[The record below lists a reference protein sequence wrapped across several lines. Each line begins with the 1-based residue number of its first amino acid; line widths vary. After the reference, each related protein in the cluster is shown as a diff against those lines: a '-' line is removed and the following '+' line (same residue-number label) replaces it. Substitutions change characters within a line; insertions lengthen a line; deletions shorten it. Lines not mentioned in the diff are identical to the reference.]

1 MQAFLNSQMG
11 LMTTPQPQMQN
22 VKTESAET
30 VGDPKSDGYICE
42 TCCKV
47 FPRVELLNEH
57 RKKVHSEKRFACHLC
72 DKVCK
77 TKDAIKKH
85 QTVHTGERPYM
96 CSHCGK
102 SFADPSS
109 RNAHEKYQH
118 PKPGEEIICKEC
130 GKQFKYPRYLKL
142 HMVHHNMDTPY
153 DGKKRQYS
161 NEVKLEAL
169 KWVTEIG
176 AAETA
181 RKLNLP
187 YSAVRNWVAACKSNY
202 QCSMCDKTFHSKQ
215 RLEEHERCNHNASSM
230 TRGKGY
236 RFSEE
241 FKKQVADYAAA
252 NTTKEACIYYG
263 LGESTVRGFIKLLTD
278 PLNCTHCSRK
288 CKNQSQLEKHLDE
301 VHKIGT
307 NRPYIPKQE
316 SLTQFLENENIDTQ
330 GLTEAVD
337 SFRTPEQVDPTNIVV
352 YDPNQ
357 PREPR
362 EDKGKPKKN
371 RTRVKKE
378 PRVKIKTKTEK
389 VRKRNPKSSLAKIIC
404 FELLDS
410 LVDDLFEEAQAVK
423 EEESV
428 KVEVDMDVD
437 DIKQENEDSDYDE
450 NADVDYNDNV
460 SDEDHDNLQ
469 GELENMEAGD
479 FDTFLSILNTWNSMT
494 PTDNSFGGEL
504 GVKAERKSVDETKVN
519 NNDEK
524 QMEDYNDEKQ
534 MEDCDSDG
542 APPIERD
549 DDVVR
554 DSGDE
559 DEYDDEDEDEK
570 PNVKSEGGTEVK
582 KEMDV
587 NHPQGFNEDAMK
599 ALKQLKRKL
608 KEVNPNK
615 KKKRFRTSALPD
627 HMINFDVDLVKY
639 EINEQE
645 EEFWIQSKFMV
656 DQNFMNIMMSKR
668 YKDKKKIYKCSHC
681 EKVFKSACDMKRHL
695 TVHSSEK
702 PYLCE
707 FCNTSFTLQ
716 QNLARHIQKQ
726 HSQQG
731 QEERFKCEFCGND
744 YKDKSSL
751 KTHQLKHMPG
761 GQETKRPHQCSTCGV
776 SYACKSSLIQ
786 HVEVVHEGKN
796 PIKHICPI
804 CGKQFKKTQNYKAH
818 HRAHLYGKVA
828 SCDLCGNTFQQPEY
842 LKRHKMFNCKNAV
855 TSDNKLNLKKYECH
869 LCEKVYADNRTLMDH
884 IKIIHEGKRDNFV
897 CDVCSKVFSRRT
909 SLAAHKLLHTGE
921 FKVYNCDNC
930 SAMFKDKRYLVRHQ
944 EKCFKNEANVH
955 N

>member
-1 MQAFLNSQMG
+1 MDTMQAFLNSQMG
-11 LMTTPQPQMQN
+11 LVQQPQMQN
-22 VKTESAET
+22 VKTESSET
-30 VGDPKSDGYICE
+30 VGDPKTDGYICE

-118 PKPGEEIICKEC
+118 PKPGEEIVCKEC

-161 NEVKLEAL
+161 NEIKLEAL

-241 FKKQVADYAAA
+241 FKKEVADYAAA
-252 NTTKEACIYYG
+252 NTAKEACIYYG

-301 VHKIGT
+301 VHKIGS
-307 NRPYIPKQE
+307 NRPFVPKQE

-337 SFRTPEQVDPTNIVV
+337 SYRTPEKVDPNNIVI

-362 EDKGKPKKN
+362 EDKGKTKKN
-371 RTRVKKE
+371 QVRVKKE
-378 PRVKIKTKTEK
+378 TKAKVKPKVERVK
-389 VRKRNPKSSLAKIIC
+389 KRSSKPSLGKLIC
-404 FELLDS
+404 QGILDD
-410 LVDDLFEEAQAVK
+410 LIDNLFEEVGTVK

-428 KVEVDMDVD
+428 KIEVDMDMD

-450 NADVDYNDNV
+450 NADFDYNDNV
-460 SDEDHDNLQ
+460 SDEDHENIH

-479 FDTFLSILNTWNSMT
+479 FDTFLSILNTWNNVIPPSE
-494 PTDNSFGGEL
+494 DSL
-504 GVKAERKSVDETKVN
+504 HVKSERKSLDETKIN
-519 NNDEK
+519 NNEEK
-524 QMEDYNDEKQ
+524 L

-542 APPIERD
+542 APPLNRDSDDADEDSD
-549 DDVVR
+549 DD
-554 DSGDE
+554 D
-559 DEYDDEDEDEK
+559 K
-570 PNVKSEGGTEVK
+570 PNVKSEGGAEVK
-582 KEMDV
+582 KEIEEGPPD
-587 NHPQGFNEDAMK
+587 GFNEDAMT

-608 KEVNPNK
+608 KEGNPK

-627 HMINFDVDLVKY
+627 HMINFDVDLATF
-639 EINEQE
+639 EINEKD
-645 EEFWIQSKFMV
+645 EEFTIQSKHMV

-668 YKDKKKIYKCSHC
+668 YKDKKKVYKCSHC

-731 QEERFKCEFCGND
+731 QEERYKCEFCGND

-761 GQETKRPHQCSTCGV
+761 GQETKRPYQCATCGV

-796 PIKHICPI
+796 PVKHICPI

-828 SCDLCGNTFQQPEY
+828 SCDLCGSTFQQPEY
-842 LKRHKMFNCKNAV
+842 LKRHKMFNCKNSV
-855 TSDNKLNLKKYECH
+855 TTIENKLNLKKFECK

-930 SAMFKDKRYLVRHQ
+930 AAMFKDKRYLVRHQ
-944 EKCFKNEANVH
+944 EKCFKNEANNLH